1 MTGIHI
7 LHEDDVDSFAFSKK
21 MQDDA
26 NITANSTVSIFEPLD
41 TKKKSVTNLLN
52 GLPQGLKALA
62 TASPELKKIT

>member
-1 MTGIHI
+1 
-7 LHEDDVDSFAFSKK
+7 

-62 TASPELKKIT
+62 NASPELIKKKSRNTGIPSSAAVERLFSRS